1 MESLLKTITNLISQ
15 FGCLASLIGLVLSIK
30 SPDSSFN
37 GWHWLLLFLSIVLFF
52 ISFGLVIW
60 EYHTKKP
67 LIFKN
72 PQGIRDYMYNWIKN
86 GGRTV
91 IFTRD
96 LSWVSDEEMKDM
108 LNNKSRHCELTIC
121 MPNKIS
127 KVEEFERS
135 GASIIIYSDV
145 NYTPLSR
152 FTITNYGRDDAKVAV
167 GKSMSNGNHLIEV
180 YGNGEHPYFQ
190 VANDLINI
198 LNTKQLL

>member
-1 MESLLKTITNLISQ
+1 MKNISTTTTNILSHIGS
-15 FGCLASLIGLVLSIK
+15 LASLIGLLFTIK
-30 SPDSSFN
+30 NPNSSFN
-37 GWHWLLLFLSIVLFF
+37 GWQWLLLFLAITFF
-52 ISFGLVIW
+52 VVFIGVIIW
-60 EYHTKKP
+60 EYITKKP

-72 PQGIRDYMYNWIKN
+72 AKGIRDYMYKWIEN

-96 LSWVSDEEMKDM
+96 LSWVSDDAMKDM
-108 LNNKSRHCELTIC
+108 LNNKARRGELTIC

-127 KVEEFERS
+127 KVEEFEKS
-135 GASIIIYSDV
+135 GATIVVYSSL

-167 GKSMSNGNHLIEV
+167 GKSMSSGNHLIEV

-198 LNTKQLL
+198 INSI